1 MDEFTGVFAALGVP
15 AEHAQMIAQTVSA
28 KGTAAVLEGPKSSLE
43 KICELFGDINI
54 KCEVA
59 AKPGGPPAAAGAAA
73 GAQRPAPKS
82 PFDGSSV
89 SVLDAAG
96 FQKEVMAAEST
107 PTLVMFFA
115 PWCGHCHTAAPE
127 LIKTAQQLAGKG
139 VNVAAVDCDAAP
151 EVARALGIKG
161 YPTIQFFAG
170 GKGADCLCAEPG
182 EARRCQ
188 GDRWQGDGESQDG
201 RE

>member
-1 MDEFTGVFAALGVP
+1 MARKWLILAAVLCRALQAVAEPDAAEATAAEVAEPAATKATVAADGAATKGAAADADEYSVLTLHDNKDVKMDEFTGVFAALGVP

-96 FQKEVMAAEST
+96 FQKEVSSHW
-107 PTLVMFFA
+107 P
-115 PWCGHCHTAAPE
+115 HTA
-127 LIKTAQQLAGKG
+127 
-139 VNVAAVDCDAAP
+139 
-151 EVARALGIKG
+151 
-161 YPTIQFFAG
+161 
-170 GKGADCLCAEPG
+170 
-182 EARRCQ
+182 
-188 GDRWQGDGESQDG
+188 
-201 RE
+201 